1 MKRPMIMVTL
11 SLVISFV
18 SVIYFL
24 RGLVLALLGGV
35 AIKIGAQAGGDLT
48 ILAGVLMVGS
58 AVCAW
63 AFVNA
68 VWNFKPWA
76 RACGLVAV
84 NFALLSVMF
93 NYMQGAPLNGEIPTA
108 IVAMCITSYSVMHG
122 MQLRTVRRNYSPVAS
137 YGHS

>member
-11 SLVISFV
+11 ILTILFA

-24 RGLVLALLGGV
+24 RGVALALLGGV
-35 AIKIGAQAGGDLT
+35 ASKVGTQTGGGLT

-76 RACGLVAV
+76 RAYGFVAAS
-84 NFALLSVMF
+84 FALMSVMF
-93 NYMQGAPLNGEIPTA
+93 NFVQGATLITEVATIITTA
-108 IVAMCITSYSVMHG
+108 CITSYSLMYG
-122 MQLRTVRRNYSPVAS
+122 MQLRVIRRNYSPVAS